1 MSTLGYNKVILSI
14 HKLGLT
20 IPFNDAP
27 GSYPG
32 GHIREWTETTWNA
45 YQWNPPQFLQTGT
58 HTVDGKTVVT
68 SSTIGANY
76 VSADPNASP
85 KPTWAEL
92 QAAFTVAAVSEF
104 KTNTVNDFRSFTAHL
119 ISVKAYGAK
128 DATHELQIKERL
140 ASDNRLTRMNEYKEF
155 YRGRYHE
162 IKHWLNEL
170 TEDSAGQTKITA
182 WRSANINLSALDG
195 VVDDNAFALFSGAN
209 WTPPGEQTAFADH
222 SNVPD
227 YTYITH
233 DNPPPSRGPGV

>member
-1 MSTLGYNKVILSI
+1 MSFRSDVAINYLVEN
-14 HKLGLT
+14 GLVLPHR
-20 IPFNDAP
+20 IKP
-27 GSYPG
+27 GSVPG
-32 GHIREWTETTWNA
+32 GFNLITTETEWNS
-45 YQWNPPQFLQTGT
+45 YTWNPPQEFPEEG
-58 HTVDGKTVVT
+58 VDA
-68 SSTIGANY
+68 SAGA
-76 VSADPNASP
+76 

-92 QAAFTVAAVSEF
+92 QAAFTVASVSEF
-104 KTNTVNDFRSFTAHL
+104 KTNTVNDLRAFTAHL

-140 ASDNRLTRMNEYKEF
+140 ASDSRLTRMNEYKEF
-155 YRGRYHE
+155 YRTRYHE

-182 WRSANINLSALDG
+182 WRTANISLSTG
-195 VVDDNAFALFSGAN
+195 NITDNAFALFSGAN
-209 WTPPGEQTAFADH
+209 WTPPGEQTAFSDH

>member
-1 MSTLGYNKVILSI
+1 MTFRSDVAFNNLTRN
-14 HKLGLT
+14 GLVLPHD
-20 IPFNDAP
+20 IKP
-27 GSYPG
+27 GSVPG
-32 GHIREWTETTWNA
+32 GFNLITTEAEWNSYT
-45 YQWNPPQFLQTGT
+45 WNPPQEFPELG
-58 HTVDGKTVVT
+58 VDA
-68 SSTIGANY
+68 SAGA
-76 VSADPNASP
+76 

-92 QAAFTVAAVSEF
+92 QAAFTVASVSEF
-104 KTNTVNDFRSFTAHL
+104 KTNTVNDLRAFTAHL

-155 YRGRYHE
+155 YRTRYHE

-182 WRSANINLSALDG
+182 WRSANISLSTG
-195 VVDDNAFALFSGAN
+195 VVDDNAYALFSGAN

-227 YTYITH
+227 YTYISH

>member
-1 MSTLGYNKVILSI
+1 MSFRSDIALHNLVDG
-14 HKLGLT
+14 GLVLPHN
-20 IPFNDAP
+20 IMP
-27 GSYPG
+27 GSIVG
-32 GHIREWTETTWNA
+32 GFNLIKTETEWNS
-45 YQWNPPQFLQTGT
+45 YTWNPPQAFPELG
-58 HTVDGKTVVT
+58 VDA
-68 SSTIGANY
+68 SAGA
-76 VSADPNASP
+76 

-92 QAAFTVAAVSEF
+92 QAAFTVASVSEF
-104 KTNTVNDFRSFTAHL
+104 KTNTVNDLRAFTAHL

-182 WRSANINLSALDG
+182 WRSANISLSTG